1 MGERI
6 GAEEIAARASGGDP
20 GARATLERHAGRLA
34 RGLAH
39 VINIFDPDVIVLGG
53 GLSKLAHLY
62 EVLPKLTA
70 PHVFAEPAHVVV
82 KPPAW
87 GDAGGVRGAAWLW
100 DATAVSRIGP
110 SAHR

>member
-1 MGERI
+1 
-6 GAEEIAARASGGDP
+6 
-20 GARATLERHAGRLA
+20 
-34 RGLAH
+34 

-62 EVLPKLTA
+62 EVLPDLAA
-70 PHVFAEPAHVVV
+70 PYVFAEPAHTII

-100 DATAVSRIGP
+100 GGP
-110 SAHR
+110 KSSGLP

>member
-1 MGERI
+1 VH
-6 GAEEIAARASGGDP
+6 AQ
-20 GARATLERHAGRLA
+20 ATLARHAGRLA

-53 GLSKLAHLY
+53 GLSKLTHLY
-62 EVLPKLTA
+62 DVLPHLTA
-70 PHVFAEPAHVVV
+70 RHVFATPVGVVI

-100 DATAVSRIGP
+100 D
-110 SAHR
+110 